1 MDLVLIP
8 GLWLDGS
15 AWDAVLPGL
24 RAAGH
29 TPHPMTLPGQGD
41 GSASATLDDQL
52 DAVVAAIDAADGPV
66 AVVGHSAGAALAWL
80 AADRRAQRVA
90 VVALIGGMPQADG
103 QAYAPWFTPEG
114 DVVPFPGWEP
124 FAGRDSDDLDDATK
138 QAVAAGAHPMPRSVV
153 EGIVRYTDPARRAV
167 PVVMVCPEY
176 SPDEARAWLAAGEI
190 SELADVASLTFVDLD
205 SGHWPMFS
213 QPDALARVLT
223 EAIPG

>member
-1 MDLVLIP
+1 
-8 GLWLDGS
+8 
-15 AWDAVLPGL
+15 
-24 RAAGH
+24 
-29 TPHPMTLPGQGD
+29 
-41 GSASATLDDQL
+41 
-52 DAVVAAIDAADGPV
+52 
-66 AVVGHSAGAALAWL
+66 
-80 AADRRAQRVA
+80 
-90 VVALIGGMPQADG
+90 
-103 QAYAPWFTPEG
+103 
-114 DVVPFPGWEP
+114 
-124 FAGRDSDDLDDATK
+124 AGRDSDDLDDATK